1 MSDVVIIRPT
11 AEVVAEVVAKTND
24 EVTIKVIELFVSQI
38 PEEGKVRRMVH
49 HPAFQALP
57 RAVQNK
63 IFLENHG
70 PSEVWFVHTLLTALE
85 GKNGLENTSASLK
98 GRTRLVEGVRI
109 LRNLDRP
116 HRVKPDPK
124 TREAREA
131 VRRARKLATSTAGPE
146 KGSSGSKPA
155 PTGGKTKNAKKR
167 ARAKA

>member
-1 MSDVVIIRPT
+1 MSDVIIIRPT
-11 AEVVAEVVAKTND
+11 SELVSEIVVETKD
-24 EVTIKVIELFVSQI
+24 EVTIKVIESFVSQI
-38 PEEGKVRRMVH
+38 SEEGKIRRMVF

-63 IFLENHG
+63 IFLESHG
-70 PSEVWFVHTLLTALE
+70 PSEVWFIHTLLTALE
-85 GKNGLENTSASLK
+85 AKHGLDDTSTALK
-98 GRTRLVEGVRI
+98 GKARLIEGVRV

-131 VRRARKLATSTAGPE
+131 VRGARKLATSTAGPE